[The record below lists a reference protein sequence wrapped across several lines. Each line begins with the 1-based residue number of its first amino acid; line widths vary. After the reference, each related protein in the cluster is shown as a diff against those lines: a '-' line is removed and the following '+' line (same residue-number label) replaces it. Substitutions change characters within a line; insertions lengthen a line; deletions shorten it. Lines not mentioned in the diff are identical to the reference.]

1 MSKNLVTEE
10 INLTIATMMI
20 CRRRPCSLRNK
31 NVTNNSEIE
40 DIVKTVTKTG
50 TKPID
55 DGSAAAAQ
63 IDIILAFKVDLPSNR
78 VPHLGVG
85 HSHYEPNP
93 LFFSTRIVARRR
105 HIF

>member
-1 MSKNLVTEE
+1 MST
-10 INLTIATMMI
+10 T
-20 CRRRPCSLRNK
+20 SLLLK

-78 VPHLGVG
+78 V
-85 HSHYEPNP
+85 N
-93 LFFSTRIVARRR
+93 
-105 HIF
+105 

>member
-1 MSKNLVTEE
+1 MST
-10 INLTIATMMI
+10 T
-20 CRRRPCSLRNK
+20 SLLLK

-85 HSHYEPNP
+85 HSH
-93 LFFSTRIVARRR
+93 
-105 HIF
+105 

>member
-1 MSKNLVTEE
+1 M
-10 INLTIATMMI
+10 
-20 CRRRPCSLRNK
+20 
-31 NVTNNSEIE
+31 TNNSEIE

-85 HSHYEPNP
+85 HSH
-93 LFFSTRIVARRR
+93 
-105 HIF
+105 